1 MNANFF
7 RELLDEK
14 PELLKEIIRFNQTG
28 RASDTDSGASASL
41 EAALLR
47 HPDLLAA
54 RAERQ
59 RFGVWSVEER
69 AEPHETGVWDF
80 ENESSRLMLLDESEA
95 KKLFILAAAALSGD
109 AIAHALQKV
118 EREALLQ
125 SIGSDVYRWAILR
138 GRFQTGSLARAFENF
153 APGTHLSQR
162 VPLLAGFLLQCL
174 SEAWSEALKARSL
187 VLQKSFAGER
197 PMSFEARVASD
208 EALSLRRRIWFFM
221 KKIIVRELEP
231 SCQRYFN

>member
-14 PELLKEIIRFNQTG
+14 PALLKEIIRFNQTG
-28 RASDTDSGASASL
+28 RAPDTDSGVSAPL

-59 RFGVWSVEER
+59 RAEVRRFEET
-69 AEPHETGVWDF
+69 PHDAGAWDF
-80 ENESSRLMLLDESEA
+80 EDESSRLMLLNESEA
-95 KKLFILAAAALSGD
+95 KRLFILAAAALSGD
-109 AIAHALQKV
+109 EIAHALQKA

-125 SIGSDVYRWAILR
+125 AIGSDAYRWAILR
-138 GRFQTGSLARAFENF
+138 GRFQTGSLARVFEDF
-153 APGTHLSQR
+153 APGTPLSQR
-162 VPLLAGFLLQCL
+162 VPLLASFLLQCL
-174 SEAWSEALKARSL
+174 SKAWSEALKARSL
-187 VLQKSFAGER
+187 ALQKSFTGER
-197 PMSFEARVASD
+197 PATFETRAASD